1 MIDLTPL
8 DVRNKR
14 GDFKKLLRGYDPQEV
29 DTFLEMVSDRLE
41 DVVRENMQLR
51 DRVNSLQQMV
61 DSQTGRE
68 RAVQEALVTAQELRA
83 DIKGAA
89 QREAE
94 LVIAEA
100 KSEARSL
107 LAEADAELRNRLRDA
122 ERRLEAGRDT
132 MEEIERRRTRFLK
145 NFRQL
150 LEREL
155 EDVGV
160 EERKEPVD
168 QRPIELDL
176 GRPKG
181 LTPDAGPQ
189 DAPEAT
195 AGPGADP
202 ADETAFPPL
211 DVAVDDLA
219 DGYRAE
225 VESLFDLDGTDVEQI
240 DDGDR
245 DETDLFS
252 FPKDDPEE
260 DTRWG

>member
-29 DTFLEMVSDRLE
+29 DTFLELVAERLE
-41 DVVRENMQLR
+41 ELVRDNVHLR
-51 DRVNSLQQMV
+51 DRVAGLQGTV

-68 RAVQEALVTAQELRA
+68 HAVQEALVTAQELRKE
-83 DIKGAA
+83 IKAHA

-94 LVIAEA
+94 LIIADA

-107 LAEADAELRNRLRDA
+107 LAEADAEIRNRLRDA

-132 MEEIERRRTRFLK
+132 MEEIERRRSRFLK

-155 EDVGV
+155 EDVEV
-160 EERKEPVD
+160 EEKKEPVD

-176 GRPKG
+176 GRP
-181 LTPDAGPQ
+181 AGV
-189 DAPEAT
+189 
-195 AGPGADP
+195 
-202 ADETAFPPL
+202 ADEEPEYGGDPGDAELEPRPSL
-211 DVAVDDLA
+211 DARVDALA
-219 DGYRAE
+219 HDYKA
-225 VESLFDLDGTDVEQI
+225 DVENLFP
-240 DDGDR
+240 DEPTNEGDA
-245 DETDLFS
+245 DLFS
-252 FPKDDPEE
+252 LPKENPEE
-260 DTRWG
+260 DNRWG